1 MLPILRGLTALLGFA
16 LLMLGL
22 GWWIHPEPAAHLL
35 GATLLEGT
43 GRSTQ
48 IGDSAA
54 FFIGSGGL

>member
-35 GATLLEGT
+35 GATLL
-43 GRSTQ
+43 
-48 IGDSAA
+48 
-54 FFIGSGGL
+54 